1 MSPSL
6 EEPLDSPSASEFPS
20 TSEFPLASFYNKDIL
35 VQQQD
40 IFRKLSKKQTKIY
53 SQPRRQIK
61 FTAI

>member
-40 IFRKLSKKQTKIY
+40 IFRKLSKKQLN
-53 SQPRRQIK
+53 SQPHRKIK
-61 FTAI
+61 FKT

>member
-6 EEPLDSPSASEFPS
+6 EEPLDSPSALEFPS

-40 IFRKLSKKQTKIY
+40 IFQKLSKQQIKIY